1 MHDRLRIGFV
11 TIHAA
16 ADEFAYS
23 GSAYAMRE
31 AFRRHPNVEVLD
43 IDNLVTA
50 SYPLWRI
57 KQAAYWFALGKRYWM
72 NREPAVLDG
81 YAAQVAAKAKAVGP
95 LGVLLSPSSIPL
107 SHYRGPIPSA
117 FWSDATFD
125 LLAEFYPEASNFAA
139 ETMRAGN
146 RMEAAALRNCQLA
159 IYSSRWATESA
170 EKTYRIPAA
179 KLETVAY
186 GANIDPSMVPSDAD
200 AMISGRLQS
209 PLRLLFMG
217 SHWQRKGGDV
227 AVAAAAYLVSRG
239 RNIAVDIVGCAP
251 PRAVPEF
258 VTVHGYID
266 KRTPDGRLS
275 LSRLFRQATL
285 LLLPT
290 RADCVPMVIAEA
302 YAHALPVVA
311 TDVGGVASAV
321 TDGLTGRL
329 VPLAATAADWAAAVV
344 NVLEPA
350 DRYVAASRAAHDL
363 FHSTLNWSSA
373 VDRVVRILQARRFGP
388 DAA

>member
-1 MHDRLRIGFV
+1 M
-11 TIHAA
+11 
-16 ADEFAYS
+16 
-23 GSAYAMRE
+23 
-31 AFRRHPNVEVLD
+31 
-43 IDNLVTA
+43 
-50 SYPLWRI
+50 
-57 KQAAYWFALGKRYWM
+57 
-72 NREPAVLDG
+72 
-81 YAAQVAAKAKAVGP
+81 
-95 LGVLLSPSSIPL
+95 
-107 SHYRGPIPSA
+107 
-117 FWSDATFD
+117 
-125 LLAEFYPEASNFAA
+125 
-139 ETMRAGN
+139 
-146 RMEAAALRNCQLA
+146 
-159 IYSSRWATESA
+159 
-170 EKTYRIPAA
+170 
-179 KLETVAY
+179 
-186 GANIDPSMVPSDAD
+186 
-200 AMISGRLQS
+200 
-209 PLRLLFMG
+209 
-217 SHWQRKGGDV
+217 
-227 AVAAAAYLVSRG
+227 SRG
-239 RNIAVDIVGCAP
+239 RNLAVDIVGCAP

-373 VDRVVRILQARRFGP
+373 VDRVVRILQARRFVP